1 MRKAL
6 LEDENIGK
14 IGMLIVLLYTLSEVH
29 SLTVLD
35 VAQNPK
41 TSAFLRAIEDRD
53 DDPDLDFLGAPGF
66 QFEVDGSESTESV
79 SVPDSQQAATTTAT
93 IAQPNPLKRKHV
105 STNSQEKEN
114 RPPHLHRTTT
124 NETAR
129 KPASLAEIRDSVSF
143 LIDEPH
149 VIPESQ
155 FSVSESEDE
164 DDGARHAPAHRA
176 IIDRLSLSRETSAIN
191 SSAKSSGALA
201 FHAPSAVSH
210 QPGFRVPSLIR
221 RATSNLSAKT
231 STTNSTS
238 SGTTTPVEG
247 TGVRRGGSGKSNI
260 HYQAREAERRAALE
274 KAEERRREKVR
285 KRVVKGSSRSVLGV
299 LGVGDG
305 GFE

>member
-1 MRKAL
+1 
-6 LEDENIGK
+6 
-14 IGMLIVLLYTLSEVH
+14 
-29 SLTVLD
+29 
-35 VAQNPK
+35 
-41 TSAFLRAIEDRD
+41 
-53 DDPDLDFLGAPGF
+53 
-66 QFEVDGSESTESV
+66 
-79 SVPDSQQAATTTAT
+79 
-93 IAQPNPLKRKHV
+93 
-105 STNSQEKEN
+105 
-114 RPPHLHRTTT
+114 
-124 NETAR
+124 
-129 KPASLAEIRDSVSF
+129 VSF

-149 VIPESQ
+149 AIPESQ

-176 IIDRLSLSRETSAIN
+176 IIDRLSLSRETSSIN
-191 SSAKSSGALA
+191 SNAKSSGALA
-201 FHAPSAVSH
+201 FYAPSAVSH

-231 STTNSTS
+231 STINSTTS

-299 LGVGDG
+299 LGAGDG